1 MRFFNAFIVAFA
13 TYSRIPMPQAEW
25 NDENMKYSICFF
37 PVVGAVVGAILCGW
51 YYLSGLL
58 EFNAIIFAAV
68 CACIPTFVTGG
79 IHMDGYCDTIDA
91 LSSYQPRERKLEI
104 LKDSNSGAFAVIKT
118 GVYFLMYFAA
128 FSQIT
133 LDGIFIISV
142 GFILSRV
149 MSGFA
154 IVNFKPAKGSGL
166 AAAFKNAAH
175 KRNVTLILIFTG
187 LLCAA
192 AMIFISPLYGAAA
205 ILCSLIVFVY
215 YRVMSYKQFGGITG
229 DIAGYFL
236 VMCELCMTCGV
247 VLTERIVNLWSL

>member
-1 MRFFNAFIVAFA
+1 
-13 TYSRIPMPQAEW
+13 MPNAEW
-25 NDENMKYSICFF
+25 NDENMKYTICFF
-37 PVVGAVVGAILCGW
+37 PFVGAAVGAILCGW
-51 YYLSGLL
+51 YYLAGFL
-58 EFNAIIFAAV
+58 EFNTIIFAAV

-91 LSSYQPRERKLEI
+91 LSSYQPPERKLEI

-118 GVYFLMYFAA
+118 SVYFLIYFAA
-128 FSQIT
+128 FTQIT
-133 LDGIFIISV
+133 IDGILIISA

-154 IVNFKPAKGSGL
+154 IVNFKSAKGSGL
-166 AAAFKNAAH
+166 AAAFKTAAH
-175 KRNVTLILIFTG
+175 KRNVTIILIFSG
-187 LLCAA
+187 MLCAA
-192 AMIFISPLYGAAA
+192 GMIFISPVYGAAA
-205 ILCSLIVFVY
+205 ILCSFIVFIY

-247 VLTERIVNLWSL
+247 VLTERILNLWNL